1 MNFFKWKYFL
11 ITSFVCLSPIILGI
25 LIWDKLPDVM
35 PIHFDINGN
44 PDNFASKEFTIV
56 GLPVLMVLFQGII
69 CLVSDLNVKK
79 HGINK
84 KIEAVTKWILPVI
97 TIVLQFATFG
107 MVLGYSVDMRIIAA
121 VIVGVEFLFLGN
133 YLPKMDYIKN
143 YKLEPEKAKK
153 INRFRGY
160 EMVVMG
166 ILFLF
171 CIFLPPMATV
181 VCLMLLIPC
190 TLIGV
195 IYGIYVAKKK

>member
-56 GLPVLMVLFQGII
+56 GLPVLMVLFQGIG
-69 CLVSDLNVKK
+69 CLVSDLNEKK

-84 KIEAVTKWILPVI
+84 KIEAVTKWTLPVI
-97 TIVLQFATFG
+97 TIVLQLSTFG
-107 MVLGYSVDMRIIAA
+107 MVLGYNVDMRIIAS
-121 VIVGVEFLFLGN
+121 VIVGVMFLFLGN

-153 INRFRGY
+153 INRFLGY
-160 EMVVMG
+160 ETVVMG

-171 CIFLPPMATV
+171 SIFLPPMALII
-181 VCLMLLIPC
+181 CLLMLIPY
-190 TLIGV
+190 TIIGV